1 MCQKYTAIPLRLHKC
16 ENFPKLSG
24 GLSGWDPAKPLVAS
38 QLAKEFNVL
47 ETDSSHKI
55 RLLAGDLNPS
65 VPGIE
70 IVPKPK
76 I

>member
-1 MCQKYTAIPLRLHKC
+1 MPKIYCYPLRLHKC
-16 ENFPKLSG
+16 ENFPKLSE
-24 GLSGWDPAKPLVAS
+24 GLSDWDPAKPLVAS

-47 ETDSSHKI
+47 DRDCSHKI
-55 RLLAGDLNPS
+55 RLLARDLNPS